1 MRMMIAVAM
10 LALAGCTQ
18 PESPAT
24 STSGPMP
31 YARGDQLSPVPAF
44 KGGGAHWSID
54 ITSTGKGAHDA
65 SLVWDSGS
73 QRSDFKLFYKGQP
86 ADAPS
91 TLIVLSGEMR
101 VRDSFQPVI
110 VEIKREPCR
119 NDAGDNFMHS
129 VQVTAEGLEPGTS
142 QMRGCGHLAM
152 R

>member
-1 MRMMIAVAM
+1 MRAMIAMTM

-18 PESPAT
+18 ST
-24 STSGPMP
+24 STSGPP
-31 YARGDQLSPVPAF
+31 PELRGGQMSPVPAF
-44 KGGGAHWSID
+44 NGGGEGWSID
-54 ITSTGKGAHDA
+54 ITSTGGGAHDA
-65 SLVWDSGS
+65 SLVWASGS
-73 QRSDFKLFYKGQP
+73 QRSDFKLFYRGQP

-101 VRDSFQPVI
+101 AGGTLRPVI

-119 NDAGDNFMHS
+119 DDAGASFMHS
-129 VQVTAEGLEPGTS
+129 VAVTAEGVVPGTS

>member
-1 MRMMIAVAM
+1 MRAMIAMTM

-18 PESPAT
+18 ST
-24 STSGPMP
+24 STSGPP
-31 YARGDQLSPVPAF
+31 PELRGGQMSPVPAF
-44 KGGGAHWSID
+44 NGGGEGWSID
-54 ITSTGKGAHDA
+54 ITSTGGGAHDA
-65 SLVWDSGS
+65 SLVWASGS
-73 QRSDFKLFYKGQP
+73 QHNDFKLFYRGQP

-101 VRDSFQPVI
+101 AGGALRPVI

-119 NDAGDNFMHS
+119 DDAGASFMHS
-129 VQVTAEGLEPGTS
+129 VSVTAEGVVPGTS